1 MGARP
6 LSPLISSGPMRS
18 VSVLLLFLLLSLT
31 TAPLQA
37 QTMRSTPE
45 VPHASHAAGRPLLA
59 IPLRAT
65 VVPPRRFWFS
75 MLAGAS
81 TGAALGG
88 MAVSMTGVPSDQVGI
103 HRFRAGA
110 TYGVMGGVLAGA
122 LSLRG
127 AARPE
132 PSHSFWIDRW
142 NTPLLLGMA
151 ATQTLD
157 YTSTRYFRERGKDE
171 WLLTN
176 GLVDHRAAFVATEV
190 SAVASATA
198 LAWIFHRTGHHR
210 LERIF
215 EAGYITVG
223 ITSAIANYRYP
234 AVGHALF

>member
-1 MGARP
+1 
-6 LSPLISSGPMRS
+6 
-18 VSVLLLFLLLSLT
+18 
-31 TAPLQA
+31 
-37 QTMRSTPE
+37 MRSTPE
-45 VPHASHAAGRPLLA
+45 ASQAPSVTGRLLPV
-59 IPLRAT
+59 IPRRST

-75 MLAGAS
+75 MLAGAGAGAVLGS
-81 TGAALGG
+81 TT
-88 MAVSMTGVPSDQVGI
+88 VPMTGVPAGQVGI
-103 HRFRAGA
+103 QRFRAGA

-122 LSLRG
+122 LALRG
-127 AARPE
+127 TAEPA

-176 GLVDHRAAFVATEV
+176 GLVDNRTAFLATEV
-190 SAVASATA
+190 TAVASATA

-210 LERIF
+210 LERLF

-223 ITSAIANYRYP
+223 VTSAVANYRYP
-234 AVGHALF
+234 TVGHALF